1 MANTTKITKEMILD
15 TAFSIA
21 RREGL
26 NSISNRRIAKE
37 LNSSIRPIY
46 YQFKNTEELKLELGK
61 KIDTYF
67 YDYLLNNKLGNMPLY
82 KQIGINYI
90 RFSRDEKKLFKILF
104 MSDNKLLPSDF
115 ILDTDYMK
123 IKDIIRI
130 STNLSDKDIKSFH
143 LKMWLFT
150 HGIATLSA
158 NDTIL
163 FTDKQ
168 ISDLLS
174 YEFQAL
180 MLLEE
185 NPDNKWVLKEE
196 KWKLKIFYG
205 DWF

>member
-1 MANTTKITKEMILD
+1 MANTTKITKKMILD

-115 ILDTDYMK
+115 ILDTEYMK

-158 NDTIL
+158 NDTVL

-196 KWKLKIFYG
+196 K
-205 DWF
+205 

>member
-1 MANTTKITKEMILD
+1 MANTTKITKDMILD

-196 KWKLKIFYG
+196 K
-205 DWF
+205 

>member
-123 IKDIIRI
+123 IRDIIRI

-158 NDTIL
+158 NDTVL

-196 KWKLKIFYG
+196 K
-205 DWF
+205 

>member
-115 ILDTDYMK
+115 ILDTDYKK
-123 IKDIIRI
+123 IKDIIKI

-158 NDTIL
+158 NDIVL

-196 KWKLKIFYG
+196 K
-205 DWF
+205 

>member
-1 MANTTKITKEMILD
+1 MANTTKITKKMILD

-158 NDTIL
+158 NDTVL

-196 KWKLKIFYG
+196 K
-205 DWF
+205 

>member
-115 ILDTDYMK
+115 ILDTDYMR

-196 KWKLKIFYG
+196 K
-205 DWF
+205 

>member
-115 ILDTDYMK
+115 ILDTDNKK
-123 IKDIIRI
+123 IKDIIKI

-158 NDTIL
+158 NDIVL

-196 KWKLKIFYG
+196 K
-205 DWF
+205 

>member
-104 MSDNKLLPSDF
+104 MNDNKLLPSDF
-115 ILDTDYMK
+115 ILDTDYMR

-158 NDTIL
+158 NDTVL

-196 KWKLKIFYG
+196 K
-205 DWF
+205 

>member
-46 YQFKNTEELKLELGK
+46 YQFKNTEELKTELGK

-143 LKMWLFT
+143 LKMWMFT
-150 HGIATLSA
+150 HGIATLAA
-158 NDTIL
+158 NDTVL

-196 KWKLKIFYG
+196 K
-205 DWF
+205 

>member
-90 RFSRDEKKLFKILF
+90 RFSRD
-104 MSDNKLLPSDF
+104 
-115 ILDTDYMK
+115 
-123 IKDIIRI
+123 
-130 STNLSDKDIKSFH
+130 
-143 LKMWLFT
+143 
-150 HGIATLSA
+150 
-158 NDTIL
+158 
-163 FTDKQ
+163 
-168 ISDLLS
+168 
-174 YEFQAL
+174 
-180 MLLEE
+180 
-185 NPDNKWVLKEE
+185 
-196 KWKLKIFYG
+196 
-205 DWF
+205 

>member
-123 IKDIIRI
+123 IKDIIKI

-158 NDTIL
+158 NDIVL

-196 KWKLKIFYG
+196 K
-205 DWF
+205 

>member
-21 RREGL
+21 RREGI

-196 KWKLKIFYG
+196 K
-205 DWF
+205 

>member
-185 NPDNKWVLKEE
+185 NPDNKWVLKE
-196 KWKLKIFYG
+196 KK
-205 DWF
+205 

>member
-158 NDTIL
+158 NDTVL

-185 NPDNKWVLKEE
+185 NPNNKWVLKEE
-196 KWKLKIFYG
+196 K
-205 DWF
+205 

>member
-15 TAFSIA
+15 IAFSIA

-150 HGIATLSA
+150 HGIATLYA

-196 KWKLKIFYG
+196 K
-205 DWF
+205 

>member
-123 IKDIIRI
+123 IRDIIRI

-196 KWKLKIFYG
+196 K
-205 DWF
+205 

>member
-15 TAFSIA
+15 IAFSIA

-67 YDYLLNNKLGNMPLY
+67 YDYLLNNKLGNIPLY

-158 NDTIL
+158 NDTVL

-185 NPDNKWVLKEE
+185 KPDNKWVLKEE
-196 KWKLKIFYG
+196 K
-205 DWF
+205 

>member
-158 NDTIL
+158 NDIVL

-196 KWKLKIFYG
+196 K
-205 DWF
+205 

>member
-123 IKDIIRI
+123 IKDIIKI

-158 NDTIL
+158 NDIVL

-185 NPDNKWVLKEE
+185 KPDNKWVLKEE
-196 KWKLKIFYG
+196 K
-205 DWF
+205 

>member
-15 TAFSIA
+15 IAFSIA

-104 MSDNKLLPSDF
+104 MIDNKLLPSDF

-196 KWKLKIFYG
+196 K
-205 DWF
+205 

>member
-67 YDYLLNNKLGNMPLY
+67 YDYLLNNKLSNMPLY

-158 NDTIL
+158 NDTVL

-196 KWKLKIFYG
+196 K
-205 DWF
+205 

>member
-46 YQFKNTEELKLELGK
+46 YQFKNTEELKTELGK

-115 ILDTDYMK
+115 ILDTDYMR
-123 IKDIIRI
+123 IKDIIKI

-143 LKMWLFT
+143 LKMWMFT
-150 HGIATLSA
+150 HGIATLAA
-158 NDTIL
+158 NDTVL

-196 KWKLKIFYG
+196 K
-205 DWF
+205 

>member
-46 YQFKNTEELKLELGK
+46 YQFKNTKELKLELGK

-104 MSDNKLLPSDF
+104 MSDNKLLPSGF

-158 NDTIL
+158 NDTVL

-185 NPDNKWVLKEE
+185 NPNNKWVLKEE
-196 KWKLKIFYG
+196 K
-205 DWF
+205 

>member
-82 KQIGINYI
+82 NQIGINYI

-123 IKDIIRI
+123 IRDIIRI

-158 NDTIL
+158 NDTVL

-196 KWKLKIFYG
+196 K
-205 DWF
+205 

>member
-115 ILDTDYMK
+115 ILDKDYMK

-158 NDTIL
+158 NDTVL

-196 KWKLKIFYG
+196 K
-205 DWF
+205 

>member
-196 KWKLKIFYG
+196 NEN
-205 DWF
+205 

>member
-15 TAFSIA
+15 IAFSIA

-46 YQFKNTEELKLELGK
+46 YQFKNTEELKLELEK

-104 MSDNKLLPSDF
+104 MSDNKLLPSGF

-158 NDTIL
+158 NDTVL

-196 KWKLKIFYG
+196 K
-205 DWF
+205 

>member
-46 YQFKNTEELKLELGK
+46 YQFKNTEELKTELGK

-115 ILDTDYMK
+115 ILDTDYMR

-143 LKMWLFT
+143 LKMWMFT
-150 HGIATLSA
+150 HGIATLAA
-158 NDTIL
+158 NDTVL

-196 KWKLKIFYG
+196 K
-205 DWF
+205 

>member
-1 MANTTKITKEMILD
+1 
-15 TAFSIA
+15 
-21 RREGL
+21 
-26 NSISNRRIAKE
+26 
-37 LNSSIRPIY
+37 
-46 YQFKNTEELKLELGK
+46 
-61 KIDTYF
+61 
-67 YDYLLNNKLGNMPLY
+67 
-82 KQIGINYI
+82 
-90 RFSRDEKKLFKILF
+90 

-196 KWKLKIFYG
+196 K
-205 DWF
+205 

>member
-158 NDTIL
+158 NDTVL

-168 ISDLLS
+168 ISEL
-174 YEFQAL
+174 
-180 MLLEE
+180 
-185 NPDNKWVLKEE
+185 
-196 KWKLKIFYG
+196 
-205 DWF
+205 

>member
-1 MANTTKITKEMILD
+1 MANTTKITKKMILD

-196 KWKLKIFYG
+196 K
-205 DWF
+205 

>member
-67 YDYLLNNKLGNMPLY
+67 YDYLLNNKLDNIPLY
-82 KQIGINYI
+82 KQIGINYTK
-90 RFSRDEKKLFKILF
+90 FARDEKKLFKILF

-115 ILDTDYMK
+115 ILDTDYMR

-130 STNLSDKDIKSFH
+130 STNLNDKDIKSFH

-150 HGIATLSA
+150 HGIATLAA
-158 NDTIL
+158 NDTVL

-168 ISDLLS
+168 IRDLLS

-196 KWKLKIFYG
+196 KWKLKAFYG

>member
-46 YQFKNTEELKLELGK
+46 YQFKNTEELKLELWK

-115 ILDTDYMK
+115 ILDTDYMR

-196 KWKLKIFYG
+196 K
-205 DWF
+205 

>member
-46 YQFKNTEELKLELGK
+46 YQFKNTEGLKTELGK

-115 ILDTDYMK
+115 ILDTDYMR

-143 LKMWLFT
+143 LKMWMFT
-150 HGIATLSA
+150 HGIATLAA
-158 NDTIL
+158 NDTVL

-196 KWKLKIFYG
+196 K
-205 DWF
+205 

>member
-46 YQFKNTEELKLELGK
+46 YQFKNTEELKLELWK

-158 NDTIL
+158 NDTVL

-196 KWKLKIFYG
+196 K
-205 DWF
+205 

>member
-104 MSDNKLLPSDF
+104 MNDNKLLPSDF

-196 KWKLKIFYG
+196 K
-205 DWF
+205 

>member
-67 YDYLLNNKLGNMPLY
+67 YDYLLNNKLDNIPLY
-82 KQIGINYI
+82 KQIGINYTK
-90 RFSRDEKKLFKILF
+90 FARDEKKLFKILF

-115 ILDTDYMK
+115 ILDTDYMR

-143 LKMWLFT
+143 LKMWMFT
-150 HGIATLSA
+150 HGIATLAA
-158 NDTIL
+158 NDTVL

-196 KWKLKIFYG
+196 K
-205 DWF
+205 

>member
-46 YQFKNTEELKLELGK
+46 YQFKNTEELKTELGK

-115 ILDTDYMK
+115 IIDTDYMR
-123 IKDIIRI
+123 IKDIIKI

-143 LKMWLFT
+143 LKMWMFT
-150 HGIATLSA
+150 HGIATLAA
-158 NDTIL
+158 NDTVL

-196 KWKLKIFYG
+196 K
-205 DWF
+205 